1 MADPGRYDEFA
12 SLLQEASPRI
22 LAYLDA
28 MLLNFND
35 AEDVFQESCI
45 VLWQKFDEFRPQ
57 TNFAAWAMRI
67 AQHKVMHF
75 QRTRARQ
82 AGLWRPDLQEALLTA
97 IADGEAA
104 RPDDALAALSGC
116 MGQLPDG
123 DRQLVQLCYGDGVPV
138 RQMAADLGRSPQSI
152 HNSLRRIRTTLLECV
167 ERTMKQEGR
176 R

>member
-1 MADPGRYDEFA
+1 MSQPSRYEEFVH
-12 SLLQEASPRI
+12 LLQEASPRI

-28 MLLNFND
+28 LLLNWND
-35 AEDVFQESCI
+35 AEDVFQESCL
-45 VLWQKFDEFRPQ
+45 VLWQKFDEFQRE
-57 TNFAAWAMRI
+57 TNFVAWAMRI
-67 AQHKVMHF
+67 AQHKAMHF
-75 QRTRARQ
+75 QRSRGRQ
-82 AGLWRPDLQEALLTA
+82 IGLWKPELQDALMSAVAGVEAP
-97 IADGEAA
+97 

-138 RQMAADLGRSPQSI
+138 RQMAVELGRSPQSV

-167 ERTMKQEGR
+167 ERVMNQEER